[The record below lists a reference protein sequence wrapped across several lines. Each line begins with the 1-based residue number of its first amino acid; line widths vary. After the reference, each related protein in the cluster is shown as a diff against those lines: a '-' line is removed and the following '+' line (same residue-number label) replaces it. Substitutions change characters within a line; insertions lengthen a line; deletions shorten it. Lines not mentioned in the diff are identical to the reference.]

1 MKAGWRQHSL
11 GEVLDRTGTINP
23 VKFPEQEFEYVDVSS
38 ISNTSFRIETPQRLK
53 GKNAPSRARRHIK
66 VNDILFATI
75 RPTLRRVAI
84 VPEELNG
91 QVCSTGYFVLR
102 PKRILDARFV
112 FYFLLT
118 DDFMDRMESR
128 QKGASYPAVT
138 DEDVR
143 TQPFAFP
150 PIDEQQRIVAILDEA
165 FAALTTA
172 KANAEKNIQNA
183 RGLFES
189 YLDRTLAKGGDG
201 WAHRLLGD
209 IADNVSTG
217 PFGTMLHKS
226 DYVPHGIPLINPM
239 CLVNSRIVP
248 SDRMMV
254 SEKTRSRLRSY
265 VLRVGDVVIGRRG
278 DLGRCAVVTKAEEG
292 WLCGTGSFFVR
303 LSPCIDQEYFAACFR
318 SRKSKGWLEEQCV
331 GTTMQNLN
339 HQILAR
345 LPILL
350 PPIVTQRAIMAR
362 GKRLNECVARLIHNF
377 DQKLFALEELK
388 KSLLNEAFNGRL

>member
-1 MKAGWRQHSL
+1 LVEVQSGSGFPTKFQGRSGEALPFYKVSDMNLEGNTTLMVNETNSISQEVRKSLGATIFPKGSIIFPKIGGAIATNKKRLTTCDCCVDNNVMGVIPDPTKIESEFLYYFFIQHNLTDFANEAHLPSIRKTTVEAWPIQAPRSL
-11 GEVLDRTGTINP
+11 GEQN
-23 VKFPEQEFEYVDVSS
+23 
-38 ISNTSFRIETPQRLK
+38 
-53 GKNAPSRARRHIK
+53 
-66 VNDILFATI
+66 
-75 RPTLRRVAI
+75 
-84 VPEELNG
+84 
-91 QVCSTGYFVLR
+91 
-102 PKRILDARFV
+102 
-112 FYFLLT
+112 
-118 DDFMDRMESR
+118 
-128 QKGASYPAVT
+128 
-138 DEDVR
+138 
-143 TQPFAFP
+143 
-150 PIDEQQRIVAILDEA
+150 RIVAILDEA